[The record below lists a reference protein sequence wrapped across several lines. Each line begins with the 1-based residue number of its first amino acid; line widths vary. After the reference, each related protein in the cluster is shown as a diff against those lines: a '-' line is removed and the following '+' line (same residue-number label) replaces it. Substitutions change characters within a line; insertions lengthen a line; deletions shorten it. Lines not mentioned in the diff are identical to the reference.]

1 MKKLQTPQDWHS
13 KDIIAAVHKTGTS
26 FQRMSRLNG
35 YSANTLTQCLF
46 KPYPKC
52 ERIIA
57 AHLNTTPQRIW
68 PSRYN
73 QDGTPKSGRGQ
84 RGLGRHASN
93 LKQSVCNSDFIH
105 QDKNARNVKEE
116 FPVKQEIAA

>member
-1 MKKLQTPQDWHS
+1 MKKLQTPKDWHS

-57 AHLNTTPQRIW
+57 AHLKTTPQSIW

-73 QDGTPKSGRGQ
+73 EDGTPKSGRGQ

-93 LKQSVCNSDFIH
+93 LKAPVYKNDFI
-105 QDKNARNVKEE
+105 QQVKTLCNVNDEL
-116 FPVKQEIAA
+116 PIKQVVAA